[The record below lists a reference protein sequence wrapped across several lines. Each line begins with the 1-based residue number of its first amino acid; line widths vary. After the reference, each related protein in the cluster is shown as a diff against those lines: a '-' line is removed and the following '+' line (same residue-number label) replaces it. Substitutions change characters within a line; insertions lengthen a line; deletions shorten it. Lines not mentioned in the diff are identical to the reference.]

1 MQAGKTL
8 TTHQSS
14 SNSSD
19 WPFSGIGLQR
29 DRYASRVQPN
39 SCVRG
44 LAVRD
49 LAVRGLAVRGLAVRG
64 LRELSLPCS
73 ERNCIEQ

>member
-8 TTHQSS
+8 TTHQNS

-29 DRYASRVQPN
+29 DRYASRLQPN

-44 LAVRD
+44 V
-49 LAVRGLAVRGLAVRG
+49 AVRGVAVRGVAVRG